1 MTNLAL
7 LIALGTNWL
16 LSILEHF
23 TVVYSVYMVYHL
35 ISVCKPTDRII
46 EQLLSTSF
54 ENWGVFTHFHSQN
67 LSLLNTPGLIH
78 DMSFVSSFLV
88 SRVSIGLSIFEYGI
102 CYSFIMSFSSI
113 SASSFWN
120 TSCIMIRKSHRSHK
134 ALTKWGKQ
142 NTTLQCPHKL
152 Y

>member
-54 ENWGVFTHFHSQN
+54 EN
-67 LSLLNTPGLIH
+67 
-78 DMSFVSSFLV
+78 
-88 SRVSIGLSIFEYGI
+88 
-102 CYSFIMSFSSI
+102 
-113 SASSFWN
+113 
-120 TSCIMIRKSHRSHK
+120 
-134 ALTKWGKQ
+134 
-142 NTTLQCPHKL
+142 
-152 Y
+152 